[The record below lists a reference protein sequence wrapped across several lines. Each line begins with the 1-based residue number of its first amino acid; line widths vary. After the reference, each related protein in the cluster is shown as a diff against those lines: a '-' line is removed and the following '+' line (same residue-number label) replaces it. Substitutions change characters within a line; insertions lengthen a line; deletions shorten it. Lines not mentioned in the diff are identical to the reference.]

1 MQQRRDESLRNF
13 LARFNAAATEIPDL
27 NEHVAMSTLKM
38 GPKPSKLTFSID
50 KSSPK
55 DYAALLGKAH
65 KYALAEE
72 QAASHRQAEGKSAKK
87 GNKAT
92 KVRSSGGDGSTRR
105 LSPKSRAYR
114 GRFDTYT
121 PLTMP
126 RERVLM
132 EIEKENFLEKPQPMR
147 TPPTKRTKNKYCRYH
162 RDHGHNTEDC
172 IQLKDAIE
180 DLIRPGHLDR
190 YIRRQPTS
198 AAAPSTVNPPAEG
211 ELP

>member
-1 MQQRRDESLRNF
+1 MSAL
-13 LARFNAAATEIPDL
+13 EIGL
-27 NEHVAMSTLKM
+27 
-38 GPKPSKLTFSID
+38 KPSKLTFSID

-72 QAASHRQAEGKSAKK
+72 QVASHRQAKGKSTKK
-87 GNKAT
+87 GNKAIE
-92 KVRSSGGDGSTRR
+92 VRPSDGDGSSRR
-105 LSPKSRAYR
+105 LSPRSRAYK

-126 RERVLM
+126 QERLLM

-147 TPPTKRTKNKYCRYH
+147 TPPIKRAKNKYCHYH
-162 RDHGHNTEDC
+162 QDHGHNTEDC

-180 DLIRPGHLDR
+180 DLIRRGHLDH
-190 YIRRQPTS
+190 YIR
-198 AAAPSTVNPPAEG
+198 
-211 ELP
+211 

>member
-1 MQQRRDESLRNF
+1 MG
-13 LARFNAAATEIPDL
+13 
-27 NEHVAMSTLKM
+27 LK
-38 GPKPSKLTFSID
+38 PCKLTFFID

-72 QAASHRQAEGKSAKK
+72 QAASRRQAEGKSAKK

-92 KVRSSGGDGSTRR
+92 EARPSGGGGITRR
-105 LSPKSRAYR
+105 LSPKPRAYR
-114 GRFDTYT
+114 RMFDTYT

-147 TPPTKRTKNKYCRYH
+147 TPLTKRTKNKYCRYH
-162 RDHGHNTEDC
+162 RDDGHN
-172 IQLKDAIE
+172 IE
-180 DLIRPGHLDR
+180 D
-190 YIRRQPTS
+190 
-198 AAAPSTVNPPAEG
+198 
-211 ELP
+211 